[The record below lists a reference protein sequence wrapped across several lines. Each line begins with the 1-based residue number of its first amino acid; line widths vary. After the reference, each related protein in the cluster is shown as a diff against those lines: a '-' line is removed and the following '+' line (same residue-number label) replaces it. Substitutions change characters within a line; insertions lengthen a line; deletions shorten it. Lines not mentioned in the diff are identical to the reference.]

1 MLCNGS
7 IGGTPFRLIQ
17 VQHATACVHWGA
29 LKGRLSLLGVIQHTY
44 VLTQFSNTYQH
55 MRTPWQVQWV
65 ENERGQII
73 IDRAFN
79 TQKLMSFY
87 MDREI
92 NPNDIEWNPLDPN
105 SLKLRLPGE
114 SLTATYLGWRP
125 QVGSELPVS
134 TEYQL
139 LEV

>member
-1 MLCNGS
+1 
-7 IGGTPFRLIQ
+7 
-17 VQHATACVHWGA
+17 
-29 LKGRLSLLGVIQHTY
+29 
-44 VLTQFSNTYQH
+44 

-114 SLTATYLGWRP
+114 SLTATYLGWIP
-125 QVGSELPVS
+125 QVGSELPGS

>member
-1 MLCNGS
+1 MC
-7 IGGTPFRLIQ
+7 
-17 VQHATACVHWGA
+17 
-29 LKGRLSLLGVIQHTY
+29 
-44 VLTQFSNTYQH
+44 
-55 MRTPWQVQWV
+55 TPWQVQWV

-92 NPNDIEWNPLDPN
+92 NSNDIDWNPLDPN

-114 SLTATYLGWRP
+114 SLRTTYLRWSPR
-125 QVGSELPVS
+125 VGSELPRS
-134 TEYQL
+134 ATRQL
-139 LEV
+139 LQLQASHVGCRAGQGLPPACAV